1 MVTAELPLAGIR
13 FITPFEWFMD
23 TNHKRVRGRQNICEN
38 LLTPARND
46 RIRVLS
52 VRDISKY
59 LVKSKHQPFGR
70 LIREWKYER

>member
-1 MVTAELPLAGIR
+1 MVTAELPLACIR

-23 TNHKRVRGRQNICEN
+23 TNDKRFRGRQNICEN
-38 LLTPARND
+38 ILAPARND

-59 LVKSKHQPFGR
+59 LVKSKPQPFGR
-70 LIREWKYER
+70 LTREWKYER